1 MDKLNRRKDITSFL
15 DLIEKEMKFLEQ
27 FNLLKAYD
35 RLQAFSALITLQEYF
50 IEEGM
55 AVSEGE

>member
-1 MDKLNRRKDITSFL
+1 MSKVNRRQDITVIL
-15 DLIEKEMKFLEQ
+15 DLIEKEIRYLEQ

-55 AVSEGE
+55 GLAEGE

>member
-27 FNLLKAYD
+27 FNLLK
-35 RLQAFSALITLQEYF
+35 
-50 IEEGM
+50 
-55 AVSEGE
+55 VGELNG

>member
-1 MDKLNRRKDITSFL
+1 MNKMNRQKDITL
-15 DLIEKEMKFLEQ
+15 ILELIEREMAYLEQ

-35 RLQAFSALITLQEYF
+35 RLQAFGALITLQEYF

-55 AVSEGE
+55 EAAESE